1 MKPTNDQSSVDDS
14 AFFDSVFRE
23 HQKILFAYLLG
34 QVGNRDHAE
43 DLLQQV
49 FVRVWRHIESARQ
62 KPSEAVR
69 HWLFLIA
76 SNIAV
81 DFRRSEMRRKSVPHA
96 SLEEVFDEK
105 QDAEMGLIERESLAR
120 ISKAIQNLPE
130 DLRTAFTMSVLGEMN
145 SEEVGMV
152 LGKPAGTIRYQVS
165 EARKRIAREVGL

>member
-1 MKPTNDQSSVDDS
+1 MKPTNDQSSVENS
-14 AFFDSVFRE
+14 EFFDSVFRE
-23 HQKILFAYLLG
+23 HQKVLFAYLLG

-62 KPSEAVR
+62 KPSKALR
-69 HWLFLIA
+69 HWLFSIA

-81 DFRRSEMRRKSVPHA
+81 DFRRSETRHKLVPNVL
-96 SLEEVFDEK
+96 LEEVVDVKKGSEV
-105 QDAEMGLIERESLAR
+105 GLIERESLAR
-120 ISKAIQNLPE
+120 ISKAVENLPE
-130 DLRTAFTMSVLGEMN
+130 DLRTAFTMTVLGEMN